1 MVNERVGASN
11 WEDGDE
17 LGNTWV
23 SRNAFRCAPPRVGR
37 RAGGRAGGR
46 GDEADGRRGRHFS
59 IVHQKAFLMAMGK
72 APLLGVMQSAAFQL
86 PV

>member
-23 SRNAFRCAPPRVGR
+23 SRNAFRCVRCAWLWHWLSRDFK
-37 RAGGRAGGR
+37 
-46 GDEADGRRGRHFS
+46 DEPKSSGFIS
-59 IVHQKAFLMAMGK
+59 E
-72 APLLGVMQSAAFQL
+72 
-86 PV
+86 